1 MKIINN
7 SQLTKTAG
15 LTEETALLVK
25 NFRTILKTHSKHFT
39 PGLMEIATALIIKQP
54 KEIQA
59 QWLTLA
65 KAGKFEPEAAALACK
80 NWAEI
85 ITPFYRPKNI
95 VETFDGLSPSL
106 ATLKKYQSEMI
117 TALILCKIIKDTSN
131 FYNVG
136 GAINDYQIQ
145 QTAVLIIDTFYYLTI
160 KDFVLCFNMAKA
172 GKFGKLFDRLDGA
185 IFLSWLEQYNELRLQ
200 AAQEKAQN
208 EAQEKKKVSID
219 SAICQV
225 LKKYAKSKPEKVA
238 PKMSIEEC
246 EEKRRADVESIK
258 LIYKP
263 K

>member
-1 MKIINN
+1 MKIITTN
-7 SQLTKTAG
+7 QLTTTAG
-15 LTEETALLVK
+15 LTAETALLVK
-25 NFRTILKTHSKHFT
+25 NFQTILKTHLKNFT
-39 PGLMEIATALIIKQP
+39 IELLGTATALIVKQP

-59 QWLTLA
+59 QWLQLA
-65 KAGKFEPEAAALACK
+65 KAGRFEPEAAALACK
-80 NWAEI
+80 NWPQI

-106 ATLKKYQSEMI
+106 ATLKKYQSEMV
-117 TALILCKIIKDTSN
+117 TALILCKIIKDTAN

-136 GAINDYQIQ
+136 GAINDNQITT
-145 QTAVLIIDTFYYLTI
+145 TAVLIIDTFYFLNI

-185 IFLSWLEQYNELRLQ
+185 IFLGWLEQYNELRLQ

-225 LKKYAKSKPEKVA
+225 LKKYAKKQPEKVA
-238 PKMSIEEC
+238 PKMTTEQC

>member
-1 MKIINN
+1 MNTNN
-7 SQLTKTAG
+7 QLTTTTAG
-15 LTEETALLVK
+15 LTAETALLVK
-25 NFRTILKTHSKHFT
+25 NFQTILKTHLKHFT
-39 PGLMEIATALIIKQP
+39 IELLETVTALLTKQP
-54 KEIQA
+54 KEIQN

-80 NWAEI
+80 NWAGI
-85 ITPFYRPKNI
+85 ITPFYRPKSI
-95 VETFDGLSPSL
+95 IETFDGLSPSL
-106 ATLKKYQSEMI
+106 ATLKKYQSEMV
-117 TALILCKIIKDTSN
+117 TALILCKIIKDTAN

-145 QTAVLIIDTFYYLTI
+145 QTAVLIIDTFYFLNI

-185 IFLSWLEQYNELRLQ
+185 IFLNWLEQYNELRLQ

-208 EAQEKKKVSID
+208 EAQEKKIISID

-238 PKMSIEEC
+238 PKMSAKDC